1 MDPISDSSVSSSTW
15 SFSDRLHGHRYEGN
29 AYGRRRDSSSTN
41 GSGGGIGS
49 GGGGGGIGSR
59 SGSGVGGSK
68 MNSSSNSSSKGNDN
82 DNVVSSTTS
91 SPPRSSS
98 SFYLS
103 NDSTILR
110 NALLDKNRKSYSL
123 RKRRRKEKTIAS
135 PVPASSPY
143 PMSNNNVVDSV
154 KLALEINCPYTT
166 QILISQNHYQRVLQ
180 RGMDPTEEREVLW
193 LRLIEA
199 ISPTIAK
206 VVEFSKQIP
215 GFLDLPQDDQL
226 LLIKYGFFETWLLWT
241 SLLRRVSPGD
251 EFPGIYLTKLL
262 HFILKKPSLV
272 EGILSFWSSIH
283 QLNLKASQM
292 ALFSALLLLVPTRRA
307 LSQSASIHRLRN
319 KILSIL
325 EDLIREDSVELNG
338 SALSEARNERPV
350 LLTKILRLESQ
361 LRTLEKEHRE
371 SLDWLRSRRRSGR
384 LTREV
389 PVLWSEIFDIPPCGI
404 DLSGAKVSSSI
415 SNEESSRS
423 S

>member
-1 MDPISDSSVSSSTW
+1 
-15 SFSDRLHGHRYEGN
+15 
-29 AYGRRRDSSSTN
+29 
-41 GSGGGIGS
+41 
-49 GGGGGGIGSR
+49 
-59 SGSGVGGSK
+59 
-68 MNSSSNSSSKGNDN
+68 
-82 DNVVSSTTS
+82 
-91 SPPRSSS
+91 
-98 SFYLS
+98 
-103 NDSTILR
+103 
-110 NALLDKNRKSYSL
+110 
-123 RKRRRKEKTIAS
+123 
-135 PVPASSPY
+135 
-143 PMSNNNVVDSV
+143 MSNNNVVDSV